1 MTHISLHLMKTK
13 TRVAKL
19 FLLLMIW
26 AIASSF
32 LYGQY
37 KGEEIYHDLS
47 DSKSYG
53 IELPSPPGVKY
64 RKNRSR
70 VFITLDMGE
79 QYVFGKNTGTE
90 LDFSVQL
97 DFIVNE
103 KNNDG
108 NVLAT
113 SGSEPITLVIKNN
126 EPKALYVYNTV
137 SDPEEI
143 KDVVVEVSGLTRTL
157 GISVPSDS
165 IRLSLHYEVDYFV
178 DVTPDDG
185 SEKASCN
192 ITNPLDLASG
202 RVQEFSWTCND
213 FTMFQ
218 FELLRLYNQDENA
231 LGNHEVSA
239 AVDWS
244 KALQI
249 DYKSNPEDGSPHK
262 LTISVAE
269 GTGYYVWRVRPVG
282 NYYKGGFANA
292 LNYGNWNADA
302 PQQDE
307 TVTVNQSDAAYLNAW
322 FYLRDPD
329 ENTNW
334 IYSRVFTEDNRM
346 SEQITYANGLNQV
359 EQTQTHLFS
368 DDSRLI
374 TQSVQDYS
382 GRPRLVTMPVPV
394 AGGLEGYE
402 DKFLTTGDN
411 TYTAEHFD
419 TDGRYRD
426 PAQVDSSGAFGYY
439 SNENE
444 DLSLPGSQGYPY
456 AVSFYTND
464 GTGRVV
470 EQTSPGRT
478 FAVGEQADGKG
489 RTVRTLYGNPSEEE
503 LVRVFGDE
511 APSAESVLKT
521 ITIDQNNTASV
532 TYASKEGN
540 TIASCMTV
548 SNDDNLDNEGLYAS
562 NSEFELT
569 TSITQNRKFNRGFI
583 SSRKLNF
590 SEPTPIDID
599 YTVSCP
605 VIEKGC
611 QCFHADCGY
620 QVQFTITN
628 VNTGKV
634 YESVPSSVCEGG
646 SEVDVVNDVSFAPN
660 IPDNVLPAGTYMFR
674 KIITSDIPDQDP
686 MPLKAKLNENA
697 QSIEPLVNVFHS
709 WLRKV
714 RTEEAM
720 LKFYE
725 DVQRFGDRLED
736 GHSTNNYT
744 KVLYPDT
751 GYYFGRVRLAD
762 TFKFYAPGN
771 ADEMPP
777 HIVQLSPEF
786 NIQNPDLGNLPSTL
800 TIGGGCCG
808 DINISVKYHPPIR
821 CYHGDFLRENPDSLQ
836 SFWEYMEVELQDLV
850 EDDLITLTGSG
861 DGVNIIPGYTPET
874 LDSMMYYMLTDK
886 YYSGPTIFKDGE
898 LVKPNSL
905 EPVGPGDNQYQYA
918 CKDLWKCWKSV
929 VASVQDMIRDE
940 LKETTSVHAGAE
952 EEEEGKK
959 DNHFNDGMK
968 ENMGWF
974 ARLFTS
980 DEKIAEKVRE
990 AENVNESN
998 PEGDHV
1004 EFEFNIIEQFFNC
1017 AGQKFAAIVTEDATG
1032 KLQHVFNKDL
1042 EGYSPEADEFERHI
1056 KYNTEAYH
1064 SDLSGLSPCLP
1075 AIKNPVYAYK
1085 YFEYDSDYN
1094 DSTRGLEVAFC
1105 YDNYNVQT
1113 PPVCECNCGSRFYV
1127 NWSSSERY
1135 MFYQALLDYK
1145 PPGLSDDAYKDDT
1158 QEIIDSLYAMA
1169 EEMFNDMQDSCQ
1181 ILCESR
1187 HQDVYNKVQ
1196 QAFLDNCYEIGGC
1209 PNNINVVL
1217 EEDILQ
1223 ITQKIIAECKTGCDQ
1238 IFTDN
1243 DSEYP
1248 KLDSNTTCR
1257 IVNGDGTGFLRI
1269 NDSEGLQNSIP
1280 VILPECSME
1289 DYKKY
1294 KNWEFVFAL
1303 QNDMSLCDCGDDFNA
1318 TGLDPQWTEIY
1329 RDRWNM
1335 SGVYVF
1341 NDRLNINARGEI
1353 DSQFVA
1359 VFKDNFKGGFS
1370 ASVRIDSTARF
1381 NNESEGGIMVANN
1394 PGDLKNGGFVKL
1406 AIKNNQAIFM
1416 YDQDEDGKIQDD
1428 ERIGNVDITRFPC
1441 WIRIDK
1447 EIDET
1452 AGDTMFTGRVKTD
1465 EAGSYTYVG
1474 SQRVSNSNEIVTVSL
1489 YSIAFDP
1496 VGHVTTYFDDF
1507 DCGTYYPN
1515 LHDGNDQWIK
1525 NEQGICDDET
1535 GKVWRDEAD
1544 GKMTKYSEPQNR
1556 SVTINP

>member
-1 MTHISLHLMKTK
+1 MKTRMLL
-13 TRVAKL
+13 TKL
-19 FLLLMIW
+19 CIMLMAW
-26 AIASSF
+26 GLATSS

-37 KGEEIYHDLS
+37 KGEEIYHN
-47 DSKSYG
+47 
-53 IELPSPPGVKY
+53 IEDDQEYQITLPPPPGVKY
-64 RKNRSR
+64 KKSRSR

-79 QYVFGKNTGTE
+79 QYIFGRQSSAAPD

-103 KNNDG
+103 KNDAG
-108 NVLAT
+108 EVLAT
-113 SGSEPITLVIKNN
+113 SGSDPITLVIKNN

-143 KDVVVEVSGLTRTL
+143 KNVVVIVDDLIKTL
-157 GISVPSDS
+157 EGSVPSDS

-185 SEKASCN
+185 SNKASCTIQKLTAN
-192 ITNPLDLASG
+192 GQGITSG

-218 FELLRLYNQDENA
+218 FELLRLYNQDETIPDNKKT
-231 LGNHEVSA
+231 SA
-239 AVDWS
+239 IVDWS
-244 KALQI
+244 KALHI
-249 DYKSNPEDGSPHK
+249 DYESIPDDGSSHK

-269 GTGYYVWRVRPVG
+269 GTGFYVWRVRPVG

-292 LNYGNWNADA
+292 LNYGNWNANA
-302 PQQDE
+302 PRQDE
-307 TVTVNQSDAAYLNAW
+307 TVTVDLSDANSLNAY
-322 FYLRDPD
+322 FYLTDPD

-334 IYSRVFTEDNRM
+334 IYSRVFTENNRM

-359 EQTQTHLFS
+359 QQTQTHLFS

-394 AGGLEGYE
+394 TGGLEGYE
-402 DKFLTTGDN
+402 NDFLTSGN
-411 TYTAEHFD
+411 QTYTANHFD
-419 TDGRYRD
+419 SDSRYRD
-426 PAQVDSSGAFGYY
+426 PAQVDSSGAFSYY
-439 SNENE
+439 SNKN
-444 DLSLPGSQGYPY
+444 DNLSLPSSQGYPY

-540 TIASCMTV
+540 TIASCMTI

-562 NSEFELT
+562 DSEFELT
-569 TSITQNRKFNRGFI
+569 TSITENRKFNQGFI

-590 SEPTPIDID
+590 SEPTPININ
-599 YTVSCP
+599 YTIFCP

-620 QVQFTITN
+620 QVKFTITN
-628 VNTGKV
+628 VNTGEE
-634 YESVPSSVCEGG
+634 YESNFQPVCDSDETT
-646 SEVDVVNDVSFAPN
+646 DAVNDVTFSPE
-660 IPDNVLPAGTYMFR
+660 IPTDGLPAGTYMFR
-674 KIITSDIPDQDP
+674 KIITSTIPDQDP
-686 MPLKAKLNENA
+686 MPLEAKLNENA

-725 DVQRFGDRLED
+725 DVQRFGDRLEQ
-736 GHSTNNYT
+736 GHTTSNYQ

-762 TFKFYAPGN
+762 TFQFYAPDN
-771 ADEMPP
+771 ADEMPQ
-777 HIVQLSPEF
+777 HEVKLTPEF
-786 NIQNPDLGNLPSTL
+786 NIQNPDLGNLPHTL

-808 DINISVKYHPPIR
+808 DIEISVKYHPPIR
-821 CYHGDFLRENPDSLQ
+821 CYKGDFLREHPDSLQ
-836 SFWEYMEVELQDLV
+836 SFWGYMQVELQ
-850 EDDLITLTGSG
+850 ELINDNRINLNSTGG
-861 DGVNIIPGYTPET
+861 AGVNIIPGYTRET

-886 YYSGPTIFKDGE
+886 YYSGPTILKDGV

-905 EPVGPGDNQYQYA
+905 EPVVPGDNQYQYA

-940 LKETTSVHAGAE
+940 LKESTSVHEGAE
-952 EEEEGKK
+952 EEEPGKK
-959 DNHFNDGMK
+959 DDHVDDGMK

-980 DEKIAEKVRE
+980 DEKISDKVRE
-990 AENVNESN
+990 AENVQSDGT
-998 PEGDHV
+998 GDHV

-1017 AGQKFAAIVTEDATG
+1017 AGQKFAAIVTKDDDEN
-1032 KLQHVFNKDL
+1032 LEHVFD
-1042 EGYSPEADEFERHI
+1042 EDEYGYSPTTSDEFVRHI
-1056 KYNTEAYH
+1056 KYNDPGYH
-1064 SDLSGLSPCLP
+1064 TDLNADDPCLP

-1085 YFEYDSDYN
+1085 YFQYDEDYN
-1094 DSTRGLEVAFC
+1094 TDTRGLEVAFC
-1105 YDNYNVQT
+1105 YDNYKDHET
-1113 PPVCECNCGSRFYV
+1113 PVCQCKCGSRDYI
-1127 NWSSSERY
+1127 NWSSSERD
-1135 MFYQALLDYK
+1135 MFYQALLDYEA
-1145 PPGLSDDAYKDDT
+1145 PQLSDDDYQDDT
-1158 QEIIDSLYAMA
+1158 QEIIDELYAMA
-1169 EEMFNDMQDSCQ
+1169 DKLFGEMKDSCDY
-1181 ILCESR
+1181 LCESR
-1187 HQDVYNKVQ
+1187 RQDVYNKVK
-1196 QAFLDNCYEIGGC
+1196 QAFIDNCYQVGGC
-1209 PNNINVVL
+1209 PTNENVVL

-1223 ITQKIIAECKTGCDQ
+1223 ITGQMIDECKTGCNQ

-1243 DSEYP
+1243 ESEYP
-1248 KLDSNTTCR
+1248 MLDSTTKCKV
-1257 IVNGDGTGFLRI
+1257 VNADGTGFTTI
-1269 NDSEGLQNSIP
+1269 NDPEGIQNSIP
-1280 VILPECSME
+1280 VILPECSLE

-1303 QNDMSLCDCGDDFNA
+1303 QNDMSLCDCGDDFDA

-1341 NDRLNINARGEI
+1341 NGRLNINARGEA

-1359 VFKDNFKGGFS
+1359 VFKDDFKGGFS

-1381 NNESEGGIMVANN
+1381 NNASEGGIMVANN
-1394 PGDLKNGGFVKL
+1394 PGDLKKGGFVKL

-1416 YDQDEDGKIQDD
+1416 YDQDEDGIIQ
-1428 ERIGNVDITRFPC
+1428 ENEKFGSVNISQFPC
-1441 WIRIDK
+1441 WLRIDK
-1447 EIDET
+1447 EIDES
-1452 AGDTMFTGRVKTD
+1452 AGDTLFTGWMKTD
-1465 EAGSYTYVG
+1465 PAADFTKVASKA
-1474 SQRVSNSNEIVTVSL
+1474 VSNSNEIVTVSL
-1489 YSIAFDP
+1489 YTIAFDP
-1496 VGHVTTYFDDF
+1496 EYHVTTYFDDF

-1515 LHDGNDQWIK
+1515 LHDNNDEWIN
-1525 NEQGICDDET
+1525 NEQGICDEN
-1535 GKVWRDEAD
+1535 GKVWRNEAD
-1544 GKMTKYSEPQNR
+1544 GKMTKYSEPVN
-1556 SVTINP
+1556 SSTTIDP